1 MRGGNSV
8 IQDSD
13 LVGVSAAQQRV
24 LGRTDGEV
32 SDFATTA
39 LDGVAVGGL

>member
-1 MRGGNSV
+1 MRGWNGA
-8 IQDSD
+8 IQESD
-13 LVGVSAAQQRV
+13 LVGVSTTQQRV

-39 LDGVAVGGL
+39 LDGLV